1 VTFRISEKD
10 VDKFPGLRAKLD
22 AAREAAAPWPPPPAK
37 PKRQRKPKA
46 EGAASSSAYV
56 ECDVAAEAAGAR
68 HWVLEL
74 PPVELINANEVR
86 GWHWR
91 KERDTAR
98 AIRAAAAVA
107 ARKAGVPRLT
117 RARVLYLVHPRART
131 RVFDPSNW
139 SLSAKAAVDGLSDA
153 GLWTDDNAAVVTG
166 VDPRAGSRQNGAN
179 IRMSLVVIDQGDR
192 GEQ

>member
-1 VTFRISEKD
+1 MTFRISEKD
-10 VDKFPGLRAKLD
+10 VDKFPGLRAKLV
-22 AAREAAAPWPPPPAK
+22 AAKEAAAPWPKPAK
-37 PKRQRKPKA
+37 PKRPRKPKA
-46 EGAASSSAYV
+46 EGESSSAYV
-56 ECDVAAEAAGAR
+56 ECDVAAEAVGAR

-91 KERDTAR
+91 KERDVAR

-107 ARKAGVPRLT
+107 ARAAGVPRLT

-153 GLWTDDNAAVVTG
+153 GLWSDDNAAVVTG

-179 IRMSLVVIDQGDR
+179 IRMSLVIIDQGDR
-192 GEQ
+192 EEEQ